1 MYKSSQYKSGDNCMN
16 KAHHCWGY
24 GKCLCTR
31 VHNIKIGI
39 KTIAWIKHMNK
50 AHHCWGYGKC
60 LCTRVHNIKVAWIKT
75 IAWIKHIT
83 VEVMVNAY
91 VQEFTI

>member
-31 VHNIKIGI
+31 VHNIKVA
-39 KTIAWIKHMNK
+39 TIAC

-60 LCTRVHNIKVAWIKT
+60 
-75 IAWIKHIT
+75 
-83 VEVMVNAY
+83 Y

>member
-24 GKCLCTR
+24 GKCL
-31 VHNIKIGI
+31 
-39 KTIAWIKHMNK
+39 WIKHITAEVMVNAYVQNKNGDNCMNK
-50 AHHCWGYGKC
+50 ALHCWGYGKC
-60 LCTRVHNIKVAWIKT
+60 LCTRVHNIKVAT

-83 VEVMVNAY
+83 VEVMVNA
-91 VQEFTI
+91 

>member
-1 MYKSSQYKSGDNCMN
+1 MRLWYMPMYKSSQYKSGDNCMN

-31 VHNIKIGI
+31 VHNIK
-39 KTIAWIKHMNK
+39 
-50 AHHCWGYGKC
+50 
-60 LCTRVHNIKVAWIKT
+60 VVT
-75 IAWIKHIT
+75 IAWIKHIA

>member
-1 MYKSSQYKSGDNCMN
+1 MCKCLCTRVHNIKVATIAWIKHITVEGYGICLCTRVHNIKVGDNCMN

-31 VHNIKIGI
+31 VHNIK
-39 KTIAWIKHMNK
+39 
-50 AHHCWGYGKC
+50 
-60 LCTRVHNIKVAWIKT
+60 VVT